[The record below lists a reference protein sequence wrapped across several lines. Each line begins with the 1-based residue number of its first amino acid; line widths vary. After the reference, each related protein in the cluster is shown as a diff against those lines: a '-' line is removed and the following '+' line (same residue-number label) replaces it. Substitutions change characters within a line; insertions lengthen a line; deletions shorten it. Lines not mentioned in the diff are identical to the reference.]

1 MYCSSQLPEAHVF
14 SGRKIEISMLSRAW
28 PVSVALSALLKC
40 FMIYLLIAVPK
51 ANAGEKQ
58 IPVFLAP
65 AHEVS
70 KLDSLFAKEI
80 EVAFIDLGV
89 SITDTRV
96 VIDSLNN
103 KNPLNDQV
111 ALFDK
116 LIEHFTINGSQG
128 IMIDPS
134 LSRIEDQR
142 LMPVMRVVALPSG
155 RLISSVASLD
165 LSEDAMRDELRIAAV
180 SIARRALRQMQDN
193 SGNLDWAQ
201 GTNWASK
208 EHVINITIE
217 NFNICEQ
224 NYILRE
230 METEFPGFISMDIV
244 NSIQSTY
251 AKYNYRTTAKNQ
263 RLTKWIQIF
272 LMEHQM
278 MPGKDF
284 NILYHKKKLRLI
296 LENNAKL
303 EAVCSAS

>member
-1 MYCSSQLPEAHVF
+1 MYCSNQLPEAHVL
-14 SGRKIEISMLSRAW
+14 SGRKIEISMLPGAW

-51 ANAGEKQ
+51 ANAAEKQ

-65 AHEVS
+65 AHEAS

-89 SITDTRV
+89 SLTDTRV

-103 KNPLNDQV
+103 KNRLNDQG

-116 LIEHFTINGSQG
+116 LIEHFTKHDSKG
-128 IMIDPS
+128 ILIDPS
-134 LSRIEDQR
+134 LLQIENQR
-142 LMPVMRVVALPSG
+142 LMPVMRAVALPSG

-165 LSEDAMRDELRIAAV
+165 LSDGAMRDELRIAAV

-193 SGNLDWAQ
+193 TSDLDWAQ
-201 GTNWASK
+201 GADWASK

-224 NYILRE
+224 NYILEE
-230 METEFPGFISMDIV
+230 MELFLHLVTLRVILMKHILVFLVTLFFFP
-244 NSIQSTY
+244 
-251 AKYNYRTTAKNQ
+251 
-263 RLTKWIQIF
+263 LF
-272 LMEHQM
+272 L
-278 MPGKDF
+278 
-284 NILYHKKKLRLI
+284 
-296 LENNAKL
+296 
-303 EAVCSAS
+303 